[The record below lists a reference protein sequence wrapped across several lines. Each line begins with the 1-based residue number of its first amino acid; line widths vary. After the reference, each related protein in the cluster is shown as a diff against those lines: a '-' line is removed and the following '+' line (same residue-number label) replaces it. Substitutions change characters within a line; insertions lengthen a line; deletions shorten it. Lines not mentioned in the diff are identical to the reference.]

1 MGYSELGTRNP
12 QLISIFPFMNIILIG
27 YRGSGKS
34 EVGRRLSTRLGMK
47 FVDTDDFIEKH
58 QGTPISEIVQT
69 YGWDHFR
76 TLEKEVISTISD
88 CDQQVVAAGGG
99 AVLDPD
105 NVAVMKTR
113 GLIIWLKADPDTLL
127 KRMQKDPQTIDRRPS
142 LTGRGSF
149 EEIEEVLTFRNAF
162 YEEAS
167 AAQLDTSKMDIETVV
182 ESILTIISLSPCACL
197 QVGGGEGGGEGGPA

>member
-1 MGYSELGTRNP
+1 
-12 QLISIFPFMNIILIG
+12 MNIILIG

-47 FVDTDDFIEKH
+47 FVDTDDLIEKC
-58 QGTPISEIVQT
+58 QGSSISEIVQT
-69 YGWDHFR
+69 YGWNHFR
-76 TLEKEVISTISD
+76 SLEKEMISTISD

-105 NVAVMKTR
+105 NVATMKKR

-127 KRMQKDPQTIDRRPS
+127 KRMQKDPQTSNRRPS
-142 LTGRGSF
+142 LTGKGPL
-149 EEIEEVLTFRNAF
+149 EEIREVLTFRNAF

-167 AAQLDTSKMDIETVV
+167 AAQVDTSEMDVEKVV
-182 ESILTIISLSPCACL
+182 ESILTIMSACL
-197 QVGGGEGGGEGGPA
+197 